1 MNEDGDDEVSL
12 SGLVVDKEDI
22 KRKLDK
28 YTAELKQFIPADNI
42 EMFVNMMQ
50 YYNKDAL
57 LKIRKLLIG
66 IKDCSVEF
74 KLSRAE
80 EYSKLIDDD
89 KINKYLKAV
98 NDRIAFI
105 NLSRKT
111 IDTLDIMNN
120 EEVIKV
126 VYEFIKTKITIL
138 DLGKF
143 MLRDEDFNQVK
154 DVLTDLQREVQ
165 NNKNKKDIKV
175 QKLEDL
181 LKKIFEKLQVF
192 EYETIDELSEELR
205 LALEEAKRINE
216 ENERLS
222 EAYGG
227 SFAFVKTLSDAVL
240 ETNIDRSDI
249 ESFLKIV
256 YDNIKDTIYDDA
268 LIVQGKKGFVDA
280 TKAKIT
286 IILIKENL
294 FKAIKEAYDDILEM
308 LYVNIL
314 LYKES
319 I

>member
-1 MNEDGDDEVSL
+1 M
-12 SGLVVDKEDI
+12 
-22 KRKLDK
+22 
-28 YTAELKQFIPADNI
+28 
-42 EMFVNMMQ
+42 
-50 YYNKDAL
+50 
-57 LKIRKLLIG
+57 
-66 IKDCSVEF
+66 
-74 KLSRAE
+74 
-80 EYSKLIDDD
+80 
-89 KINKYLKAV
+89 
-98 NDRIAFI
+98 
-105 NLSRKT
+105 
-111 IDTLDIMNN
+111 
-120 EEVIKV
+120 
-126 VYEFIKTKITIL
+126 
-138 DLGKF
+138 
-143 MLRDEDFNQVK
+143 
-154 DVLTDLQREVQ
+154 
-165 NNKNKKDIKV
+165 
-175 QKLEDL
+175 
-181 LKKIFEKLQVF
+181 F